1 MDEGTETAE
10 TSLGVSDPSRRG
22 GPGRHPYRRALVVIE
37 LLFVLA
43 AVGCSSGSTVKS
55 AAPAQATTAPA
66 NDSGS
71 TSAAPAATTPG
82 SAGGPPDAPFCSLRN
97 VANLAVDYDN
107 PDPAAA
113 VVSLQK
119 AVVLAPAEIRPD
131 VQTLADVEI
140 PIFQGKVPPD
150 QIDQRVGDPK
160 VLKAT
165 RDIATWS
172 AAHCR

>member
-1 MDEGTETAE
+1 MASLLR
-10 TSLGVSDPSRRG
+10 TSNLSVRSAPVFGRLRRG
-22 GPGRHPYRRALVVIE
+22 FVLLELLVV
-37 LLFVLA
+37 LT
-43 AVGCSSGSTVKS
+43 AVGCSSGSTSKSPSPGGATVPPATDAGSTPTTPASTPS
-55 AAPAQATTAPA
+55 AAA
-66 NDSGS
+66 G
-71 TSAAPAATTPG
+71 TPDG
-82 SAGGPPDAPFCSLRN
+82 PFCSLRN
-97 VANLAVDYDN
+97 VANIGVDYDN

-119 AVVLAPAEIRPD
+119 AVVLAPAEIKPA
-131 VQTLADVEI
+131 VETIADAEI
-140 PIFQGKVPPD
+140 PIFQGRVPRD

>member
-1 MDEGTETAE
+1 MASWSR
-10 TSLGVSDPSRRG
+10 TSNLFRRG
-22 GPGRHPYRRALVVIE
+22 TPDAGRLRRGLVVAE
-37 LLFVLA
+37 LVLVVT
-43 AVGCSSGSTVKS
+43 AVACSSGSTSGSTPKNAS
-55 AAPAQATTAPA
+55 AAPATAPQAT
-66 NDSGS
+66 DGGS
-71 TSAAPAATTPG
+71 TPAAPASTPV
-82 SAGGPPDAPFCSLRN
+82 SAAAGTPDGPFCSLRN

-119 AVVLAPAEIRPD
+119 AVVLAPADIKPA
-131 VQTLADVEI
+131 VQTIADAEI
-140 PIFQGKVPPD
+140 PIFQGQVPAN

-172 AAHCR
+172 AAHCK